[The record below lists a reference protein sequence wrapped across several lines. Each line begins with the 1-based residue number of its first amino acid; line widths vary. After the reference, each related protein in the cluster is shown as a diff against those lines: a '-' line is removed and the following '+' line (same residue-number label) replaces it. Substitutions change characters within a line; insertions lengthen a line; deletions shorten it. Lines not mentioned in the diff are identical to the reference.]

1 MAIQGNVKTV
11 QDLYTAFGRGDIPFI
26 LNALTE
32 DVEWREPPGG
42 EAPFKGTYR
51 GREGVGQFFTWL
63 AEAVEVEAFE
73 PREFYPGND
82 AVVALGRYRFRSR
95 KTGKAYET
103 DWTMVWRFRDGKVAR
118 FEIYKDSA
126 AEAAAL
132 RDG

>member
-1 MAIQGNVKTV
+1 MAMQGNVKTV
-11 QDLYTAFGRGDIPFI
+11 QELYTAFGRGDIPFI
-26 LNALTE
+26 LNALAE
-32 DVEWREPPGG
+32 DVEWHEPPGG
-42 EAPFKGTYR
+42 EAPFKGVYR
-51 GREGVGQFFTWL
+51 GRDGVGQFFTWL

-103 DWTMVWRFRDGKVAR
+103 GWAMVWRFRDGKVAR

-126 AEAAAL
+126 TEAAAL